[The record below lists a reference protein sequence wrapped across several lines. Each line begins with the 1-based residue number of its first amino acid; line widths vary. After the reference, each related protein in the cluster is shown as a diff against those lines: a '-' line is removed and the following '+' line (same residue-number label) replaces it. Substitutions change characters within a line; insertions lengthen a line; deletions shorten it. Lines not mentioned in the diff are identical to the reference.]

1 MSRFLIS
8 CGGTGGHVSPGISI
22 AEGLA
27 ARGHEAVLL
36 ISMKKVDS
44 RLVEKYPHLRFE
56 RMPGSG
62 FSWRPAG
69 MARFAASQ
77 VSALRC
83 CMRIVKRVRPDVVI
97 GFGGFTSAPAA
108 LAGRMLGIPVALHEA
123 NRIPGRAIRLFG
135 RFAQR
140 VYVPLGVRISGVR
153 VAATR
158 HAGIPVRREISRMP
172 SAAARQALGLNPKQ
186 KVLVILGGS
195 QGASA
200 LNSWARAK
208 LELLASEGIQVV
220 CVTGLGKGT
229 QETVALRTKSGEPVK
244 AIFMPFCDRVAELLS
259 AADLVVSRAGAGT
272 LAELIRCE
280 VPAILIPFPHAASD
294 HQRANAS
301 FFERQGGGLVLEEEA
316 MGGLHAEVLDLVFND
331 WLLRQFRGNLRRMD
345 RSNSLDLMLDD
356 LEEIARR
363 AASSRAGRPAR
374 AAA

>member
-8 CGGTGGHVSPGISI
+8 CGGTGGHVSPGISL
-22 AEGLA
+22 AEGLT

-44 RLVEKYPHLRFE
+44 RLVEKYPHLKFE

-77 VSALRC
+77 VSALKY
-83 CMRIVKRVRPDVVI
+83 CMRIVRRVRPDVVV

-123 NRIPGRAIRLFG
+123 NRIPGRAIRMFG

-140 VYVPLGVRISGVR
+140 VYLPMGVRIPSVR
-153 VAATR
+153 MSVTR
-158 HAGIPVRREISRMP
+158 HAGLPVRSEIARMP
-172 SAAARQALGLNPKQ
+172 SVAARQALGLDPKQ
-186 KVLVILGGS
+186 KLLVILGGS

-200 LNSWARAK
+200 LNAWARAN
-208 LELLASEGIQVV
+208 LELLACEGIQLA
-220 CVTGLGKGT
+220 CVTGPGKGE
-229 QETVALRTKSGEPVK
+229 QESVLLRTKSGEPVK

-280 VPAILIPFPHAASD
+280 VPAVLVPYPHAASD
-294 HQRANAS
+294 HQRANAA
-301 FFERQGGGLVLEEEA
+301 FFERQGGGLVIEEA
-316 MGGLHAEVLDLVFND
+316 AMAGLLAEVMDLVFND
-331 WLLRQFRGNLRRMD
+331 WLLRQIRGNLRRMD
-345 RSNSLDLMLDD
+345 RANSLELMLTD

-363 AASSRAGRPAR
+363 GTRAPARRPAG